1 MTTDELITGSSN
13 DLLDL
18 TAELVSAY
26 VANNTVPAREL
37 ANLVVSVHAA
47 FAGLGASVA
56 LASVD
61 TEARKPT
68 AAQIRKSV
76 TPDVLI
82 SFVDGRSYKSLKRHL
97 NAHGLTPD
105 SYRARYG
112 LPSDY
117 PMIAANYAA
126 QRSAIAKQI
135 GLGYPGAQAKRQA
148 LK

>member
-1 MTTDELITGSSN
+1 MTATPDN

-18 TAELVSAY
+18 TAEVVAAY
-26 VANNTVPAREL
+26 VTNNTVPARDL
-37 ANLVVSVHAA
+37 ADLIISVHAA
-47 FAGLGASVA
+47 LSGLGASVA
-56 LASVD
+56 PASV
-61 TEARKPT
+61 EEEVQNPT

-97 NAHGLTPD
+97 GTHGLTPD

-117 PMIAANYAA
+117 PMIASNYAA
-126 QRSAIAKQI
+126 QRSALAKQI
-135 GLGYPGAQAKRQA
+135 GLGRIGGRPKQRASS
-148 LK
+148 

>member
-1 MTTDELITGSSN
+1 MTANELTATPDN

-18 TAELVSAY
+18 TAELVAAY
-26 VANNTVPAREL
+26 VINNTVPARDL
-37 ANLVVSVHAA
+37 ADLIISVHAA
-47 FAGLGASVA
+47 LAGLVAPASVEEE
-56 LASVD
+56 VQ
-61 TEARKPT
+61 KPT

-97 NAHGLTPD
+97 GAHGLTPD

-117 PMIAANYAA
+117 PMIASNYAA
-126 QRSAIAKQI
+126 QRSALAKQI
-135 GLGYPGAQAKRQA
+135 GLGRIGGRS
-148 LK
+148 